1 MGDNLIRL
9 RNLLPD
15 DDILPSAELTSLF
28 LNILHNN
35 TVTALFQ
42 PIVDFNKQ
50 SILGYESLIRG
61 PSDSPLHNPMMLFD
75 VARREGRLTDL
86 DLLCRRTGIKGF
98 KEKRLSGKL
107 FLNTTPQGLF
117 EPGYKTGL
125 TLEFLQEIG
134 LHPEHVVIE
143 LTEQYPMND
152 LRIMGKALSHYR
164 DMGFEIAIDDLGA
177 GYSGLRRWSELRPE
191 YVKIDRHFIQNIH
204 SDSVK

>member
-75 VARREGRLTDL
+75 VARREGR
-86 DLLCRRTGIKGF
+86 
-98 KEKRLSGKL
+98 
-107 FLNTTPQGLF
+107 
-117 EPGYKTGL
+117 
-125 TLEFLQEIG
+125 
-134 LHPEHVVIE
+134 
-143 LTEQYPMND
+143 
-152 LRIMGKALSHYR
+152 
-164 DMGFEIAIDDLGA
+164 
-177 GYSGLRRWSELRPE
+177 
-191 YVKIDRHFIQNIH
+191 
-204 SDSVK
+204 